1 MQSTNFQFFC
11 RKVRF
16 SSFTL
21 IELLVVIA
29 IIAILAA
36 ILLPA
41 LNSARQRG
49 ITANCTA
56 NLKQMGLAFSAYQQV
71 SDDWTMS
78 KASNDVYNTG
88 KYTSNSTHPWVEL
101 LAETT
106 GLFTYLDGWNQS
118 GARLEAVPEQQI
130 GIQFCPGIA
139 NRKTPSSYGI
149 NLGLYLNC
157 KNQITANSVKAHKE
171 RGWNGDDAA
180 STSTSNFIKIS
191 SMRAPSNIAMLM
203 DSFSSGTSGRSTYQ
217 IKPNNKNS
225 TNSLSDIDPLALPDG
240 AQGTHF
246 RHNKQVN
253 ILFCDGHVEA
263 GGLEQA
269 KSWEDDDNIRIAKPW
284 L

>member
-1 MQSTNFQFFC
+1 MQKQNYQLS
-11 RKVRF
+11 VRRVKQ
-16 SSFTL
+16 SCFTL

-56 NLKQMGLAFSAYQQV
+56 NLKQMGMAFAAYQQMF
-71 SDDWTMS
+71 DDWIPS
-78 KASNDVYNTG
+78 KASRAEYDTG
-88 KYTSNSTHPWVEL
+88 KYTDNSAHPWTEL
-101 LAETT
+101 IAETT

-118 GARLEAVPEQQI
+118 GAKLEAVPQQQQ
-130 GIQFCPGIA
+130 GVQFCPGVG

-157 KNQITANSVKAHKE
+157 KNQITANNVKAYSD
-171 RGWNGDDAA
+171 RGWNGDDAG
-180 STSTSNFIKIS
+180 TTSNFVKVN
-191 SMRAPSNIAMLM
+191 SMRAPSNIALLM
-203 DSFSSGTSGRSTYQ
+203 DSFSSATSGRATYQ
-217 IKPNNKNS
+217 IKPNSKNS
-225 TNSLSDIDPLALPDG
+225 DNGLDAVDPLCYSDG

-246 RHNKQVN
+246 RHNKQLNV
-253 ILFCDGHVEA
+253 LFVDGHVEA
-263 GGLEQA
+263 AGLENA
-269 KSWEDDDNIRIAKPW
+269 KSWDGDANVRINKPW